1 MNFDKLGM
9 LSGACRTFA
18 DAGDAALALERLL
31 VSANER
37 ATVTERR
44 SSANAEA

>member
-1 MNFDKLGM
+1 MNFSKFAV

-18 DAGDAALALERLL
+18 DTGNAPSALERLL

-44 SSANAEA
+44 SSANAYA